1 MPFKFNEEL
10 WKYGQEI
17 EDRVMPIVNQ
27 IFNCDFKK
35 NENDKFD
42 ILDFKDQNNK
52 IIVEVKGRKVKS
64 TQWDKTL
71 VTASKVT
78 EGFHQIDQGYRVF
91 FVFAFTDKLMKYEL
105 KEDDSFECKITG
117 TNCIQHYLIPVSKCE
132 EIIEGDFVHPEND
145 PAPCIKETEDY

>member
-1 MPFKFNEEL
+1 MPFRFNEEL

-42 ILDFKDQNNK
+42 ILDFKDEDTK

-64 TQWDKTL
+64 THYEKTL
-71 VTASKVT
+71 ITASKVT
-78 EGFHQIDQGYRVF
+78 EGFHKIDDGYRVF

-105 KEDDSFECKITG
+105 KEDDSFECRFTG
-117 TNCIQHYLIPVSKCE
+117 TNCIQHYLIPVDQCE
-132 EIIEGDFVHPEND
+132 EITEGDFVHPEND
-145 PAPCIKETEDY
+145 PSDGMEEVN